1 MTDPNDFYHKP
12 CEKLSGVCVDAFA
25 DLEYDP
31 TNDQNLVLNTSWG
44 ESPLDMQPVVKASET
59 VTHLSLTETALQY
72 DNEGTEP
79 DCITGDDLSSIISMH
94 LLKDVDQTATLGVGM
109 AYVWNGTKFTPQ
121 TVGDGGGDASL
132 TSRVSQLETSVSL
145 LQTSNT
151 QLVQEVTALQ
161 QSLAA
166 LENRVTVLENKETGG
181 ETTES

>member
-12 CEKLSGVCVDAFA
+12 CEKLSGGCVDAFVELIA
-25 DLEYDP
+25 DP
-31 TNDQNLVLNTSWG
+31 TTPSNLGVSSSWG
-44 ESPLDMQPVVKASET
+44 TNYIDMELIVKASET
-59 VTHLSLTETALQY
+59 VTHISLTDTALQY
-72 DNEGTEP
+72 DNESGEV
-79 DCITGDDLSSIISMH
+79 DCINGDNLSSIISMR

-121 TVGDGGGDASL
+121 IVGGGGDGSL

-151 QLVQEVTALQ
+151 QLTQEVTALQ

-166 LENRVTVLENKETGG
+166 LENRVTVLENKDTGG